1 MKRRILL
8 TIIISVVFIMTFA
21 LCVFAVDYNENATL
35 ADGEVLPIYDENQ
48 NPLIWWV
55 SGTDAEGN
63 NIYSSVPNNRNEAN
77 AQNDTYVTYTINKGY
92 KTQLE
97 NINIHIWND
106 TLGAYEIFTEENVKI
121 VVVNLRGL
129 SSFIYIH
136 KGLKVSDIQ
145 YIYFNENLLDF
156 CDYFKGSTSL
166 RLVDLTA
173 CTDLSAGLG
182 GSRNFY
188 NCTNLHTVRLATNP
202 AYTFHKQGQNWLFA
216 GTAIKEII
224 VPANITSLGIDNFR
238 DCKQLE
244 SIYILGN
251 TTDLGQR
258 NFYNCGKLTNIYFLG
273 DNPEFSMTE
282 LSENF
287 ISCVDGATTYDFTST
302 GKYFFFATENASYL
316 NDVKE
321 TLGAIAVVPYSEY
334 KANPQN
340 YTEGRY
346 VISAT
351 NVCDVLYGGVHTP
364 GEQVNDCQASCG
376 RGCGALTVI
385 ENPTHSCVDV
395 VTYGGEL
402 TVDFMKE
409 VAVVSLCERCGT
421 VQNTL
426 VIGTLIQ
433 EKGYSAQEED
443 GYGIVREILVD
454 LSAIDSYKEK
464 VDDTFEYGIVVA
476 VENSTPLSVDENGKI
491 VPSDEGIASVN
502 FTNSSYS
509 KIQTKVGNISENA
522 VDISIVNT
530 VFAYANGEI
539 YYANEGTMAKTAEGK
554 SYNDF
559 NPQA

>member
-21 LCVFAVDYNENATL
+21 VCTFAVDYNEKATL

-55 SGTDAEGN
+55 SGTNAAGN

-77 AQNDTYVTYTINKGY
+77 TQNDTYVTYTINTGY

-106 TLGAYEIFTEENVKI
+106 DLGAYEIFTEENVQI

-129 SSFIYIH
+129 SSFIYIN

-173 CTDLSAGLG
+173 CTNLSAGIG
-182 GSRNFY
+182 GNRNFR

-202 AYTFHKQGQNWLFA
+202 EYTLHKQGQNWLFA
-216 GTAIKEII
+216 GSSIIEIVI
-224 VPANITSLGIDNFR
+224 PENITSIGIDNFR

-244 SIYILGN
+244 SIYFLGN

-258 NFYNCGKLTNIYFLG
+258 NFYNCVKLTNIYFLG
-273 DNPEFSMTE
+273 NNPEFSMTE

-287 ISCVDGATTYDFTST
+287 VSCVDGATTYDFTST
-302 GKYFFFATENASYL
+302 GKYFFFATTNASYL
-316 NDVKE
+316 NEVKE
-321 TLGAIAVVPYSEY
+321 TLGAVAVVPYSSY

-340 YTEGRY
+340 YTDGRY
-346 VISAT
+346 VISGT
-351 NVCDVLYGGVHTP
+351 NVCDTLYD
-364 GEQVNDCQASCG
+364 GEHIIGEAVNECQASCD

-385 ENPTHSCVDV
+385 ENPTHSNVKK
-395 VTYGGEL
+395 VTYGGDEA
-402 TVDFMKE
+402 VDYTKE
-409 VAVVSLCERCGT
+409 VAVVTLCERCAT
-421 VQNTL
+421 EENTI
-426 VIGTLIQ
+426 VIGTLFA
-433 EKGYSAQEED
+433 EKGYSAQTD
-443 GYGIVREILVD
+443 GMGIVREFIINS
-454 LSAIDSYKEK
+454 SAVESYKEL
-464 VDDTFEYGIVVA
+464 VDSSFEYGMVVA
-476 VENSTPLSVDENGKI
+476 IANENPLKVVDGKTATMGEAVVTANLSNGRYDRIQMKIANISVDAA
-491 VPSDEGIASVN
+491 D
-502 FTNSSYS
+502 
-509 KIQTKVGNISENA
+509 
-522 VDISIVNT
+522 T
-530 VFAYANGEI
+530 VIMSTVYARNDDEI
-539 YYANEGTMAKTAEGK
+539 YYANIGEMSKVAEGK
-554 SYNDF
+554 SYNDL
-559 NPQA
+559 NTDE

>member
-1 MKRRILL
+1 MKRKILL
-8 TIIISVVFIMTFA
+8 TIIISVVFIMTFT
-21 LCVFAVDYNENATL
+21 LCAFAVDYNEKATL

-136 KGLKVSDIQ
+136 NGLKVSDIQ

-188 NCTNLHTVRLATNP
+188 NCTNLHTVRLATSS

-321 TLGAIAVVPYSEY
+321 TIGAIAVVPYSEY

-346 VISAT
+346 IISGTTA
-351 NVCDVLYGGVHTP
+351 CDALYGGAHTI
-364 GEQVNDCQASCG
+364 GEQVNDCQATCG

-385 ENPTHSCVDV
+385 ENPTHNCIDV
-395 VTYGGEL
+395 ITYGGGL
-402 TVDFMKE
+402 TVDYMKE
-409 VAVVSLCERCGT
+409 VAIVSTCERCGT
-421 VQNTL
+421 EENTI
-426 VIGTLIQ
+426 VIGTFFE
-433 EKGYSAQEED
+433 EKGYSAQTD
-443 GYGIVREILVD
+443 GIGIVREFSIN
-454 LSAIDSYKEK
+454 SKAIDSYKDL
-464 VDDTFEYGIVVA
+464 VDSSFEYGMVVA
-476 VENSTPLSVDENGKI
+476 IENLTPITVDGEGNITASNNTVIANFKENQYNKVQIKVVNIPLASVD
-491 VPSDEGIASVN
+491 VN
-502 FTNSSYS
+502 
-509 KIQTKVGNISENA
+509 
-522 VDISIVNT
+522 IVNT
-530 VFAYANGEI
+530 IFARANNKI
-539 YYANEGTMAKTAEGK
+539 YYANIGEMAMTAVGKTF
-554 SYNDF
+554 NDLKG
-559 NPQA
+559 NE